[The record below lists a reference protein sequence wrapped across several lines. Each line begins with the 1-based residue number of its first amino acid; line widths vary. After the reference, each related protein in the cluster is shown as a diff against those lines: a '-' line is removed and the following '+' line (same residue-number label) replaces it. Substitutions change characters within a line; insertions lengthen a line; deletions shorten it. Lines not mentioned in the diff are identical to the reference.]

1 MVPPKDN
8 VDLECFLVTK
18 HSWKGKYK
26 RILAIGTAGIST
38 YNPDK
43 LDLTNRWTYS
53 DIVSAAPSKATNV
66 SHVPFVIYYLLELLF
81 ELQIPNEFVLTI
93 KKEKRVDSIKL
104 SSEYRNDILCSI
116 LKYYKE
122 FADKPKNSQVSPI

>member
-8 VDLECFLVTK
+8 VDLESFLVTK
-18 HSWKGKYK
+18 HSWKGRYK

-53 DIVSAAPSKATNV
+53 EIVSAAPSKTTNV
-66 SHVPFVIYYLLELLF
+66 SHVSL
-81 ELQIPNEFVLTI
+81 
-93 KKEKRVDSIKL
+93 
-104 SSEYRNDILCSI
+104 
-116 LKYYKE
+116 
-122 FADKPKNSQVSPI
+122 